1 MNSHLRLPPAVLPL
15 SLFICGIAAVVS
27 FGFLLPDPGFSPYL
41 LLFLPFLLIKTHSFC
56 RCSLLIVLFIV
67 GNLAI
72 QHHLEPGALKALLE
86 ARHGEFFVV
95 EGVIA
100 SRPEGDENGRRL
112 LIRLNGIV
120 IEETGEKIPSNE
132 IISLK
137 VGSNKSLQFYSG
149 DIISCT
155 TKLKIPRNFGT
166 TGEFDA
172 ERYYAL
178 KKIAATG
185 FIKSDADINITG
197 IDERSYFSRYFDK
210 TAASIG
216 LFIKVK
222 EPGIEGGV
230 LRALLIG
237 DSSALPQKLKD
248 AYSRTGVN
256 HILSISGFHVGI
268 IALALYQF
276 WSAVFRL
283 FPSVL
288 LYINLKRAACL
299 ISMPAITYYLFL
311 SGAAPATARS
321 VIMLLFVTIAILIE
335 RETEQLNAIAI
346 AAFLLLILN
355 PALLYDIS
363 FQLSFIA
370 IWGLTV
376 ITPLFSGNQTP
387 LTDQFTGKLALF
399 AAASTAAVVVTLL
412 PVAYY
417 FQQISLTGIISNFLI
432 VPLLGYG
439 AVVTGG
445 LSMIC
450 LPFSTSVAG
459 FILGTAAFL
468 TSASNRIIEYLD
480 QVPLLP
486 LFIPSKVDIFILLTT
501 LMVISALNTR
511 KSKLAVFA
519 FSPLLIASLHLMS
532 ADNHV
537 SGLKVD
543 FLSVGQGESTLI
555 TLPGKRTILIDGGGS
570 LTDNSW
576 DLGRQLLLPVLRK
589 SGVRKIDIVV
599 LTHSHPDHLKG
610 LNAVIEN
617 LDIGE
622 FWESGY
628 NRGKEYEQLVR
639 LLQQKNVPRRI
650 INVQTAATTISG
662 LRIKCLFPFADRE
675 MRSWTDDLNELSLVL
690 KMEYGTTS
698 LLFTGDIGITTELA
712 LVRRKADLRSTI
724 LKVPH
729 HGSGYS
735 TTPEFL
741 KAVAPQFAVISA
753 GYGNNFGLPA
763 AETVAR
769 LKHSGANTYRTDL
782 DGTITIII
790 PAQSKLPAITALR
803 RQIN

>member
-1 MNSHLRLPPAVLPL
+1 MLPL
-15 SLFICGIAAVVS
+15 SLFICGIAAAVS
-27 FGFLLPDPGFSPYL
+27 FGLLIPDPGFSPFLL
-41 LLFLPFLLIKTHSFC
+41 LLFPLLFTKIPSLC
-56 RCSLLIVLFIV
+56 RCSLLIVLFIA

-72 QHHLEPGALKALLE
+72 QHQLQPGKTLKPLLE
-86 ARHGEFFVV
+86 AGQGELFVV
-95 EGVIA
+95 DGVITT
-100 SRPEGDENGRRL
+100 RPEAGENGRRL
-112 LIRLNGIV
+112 IIRLNWIGIA
-120 IEETGEKIPSNE
+120 ETGGIKSCNE
-132 IISLK
+132 IVSIK
-137 VGSNKSLQFYSG
+137 VGGNISQQFYSG
-149 DIISCT
+149 DIIRCT
-155 TKLKIPRNFGT
+155 VKLKIPRNLGT
-166 TGEFDA
+166 NGEFDV

-178 KKIAATG
+178 KQIAAIG
-185 FIKSDADINITG
+185 FIKSDAEIEITG
-197 IDERSYFSRYFDK
+197 LDKRSFFSRYFDR
-210 TAASIG
+210 TAAAIG
-216 LFIKVK
+216 VFIKGR

-283 FPSVL
+283 FPAVL
-288 LYINLKRAACL
+288 LYINLKRTVCL

-321 VIMLLFVTIAILIE
+321 VIMLSFVTVAILIE
-335 RETEQLNAIAI
+335 REAEQLNAIAI

-370 IWGLTV
+370 IWGLVV
-376 ITPLFSGNQTP
+376 ITPLFSGYQLLKTNQ
-387 LTDQFTGKLALF
+387 LTEKFTLF
-399 AAASTAAVVVTLL
+399 AAASTAAVLVTLL

-417 FQQISLTGIISNFLI
+417 FQQISITGIISNFLI

-445 LSMIC
+445 LAMIC
-450 LPFSTSVAG
+450 LPFSPPIAG
-459 FILGTAAFL
+459 LILGIAAFL
-468 TSASNRIIEYLD
+468 TAAANRLIEYLD
-480 QVPLLP
+480 RIPLLP
-486 LFIPSKVDIFILLTT
+486 PFIPTQVDIFILLAT
-501 LMVISALNTR
+501 LMVISAVNAR
-511 KSKLAVFA
+511 RSKISFFVI
-519 FSPLLIASLHLMS
+519 SPLLIATLHLVPS
-532 ADNHV
+532 ANPA
-537 SGLKVD
+537 SGLKID
-543 FLSVGQGESTLI
+543 FLSVGQGEATLI
-555 TLPGKRTILIDGGGS
+555 TLPDSRTILIDGGGS
-570 LTDNSW
+570 LTDNNW
-576 DLGRQLLLPVLRK
+576 DLGRRLLLPALRK
-589 SGVRKIDIVV
+589 AGVRKIDIVV

-617 LDIGE
+617 LEIGE

-628 NRGKEYEQLVR
+628 NRGKEYEQLVK
-639 LLQQKNVPRRI
+639 LLQQKHVLRRI
-650 INVQTAATTISG
+650 ISTQTPVTTISG
-662 LRIKCLFPFADRE
+662 IRIKCLFPFAARE
-675 MRSWTDDLNELSLVL
+675 MRSWPDDLNELSLVL
-690 KMEYGTTS
+690 KMEYGTAS

-712 LVRRKADLRSTI
+712 LVRREANLRSTI

-741 KAVAPQFAVISA
+741 KAVAPEFAVISA
-753 GYGNNFGLPA
+753 GYGNSFGLPA
-763 AETVAR
+763 TETVAR
-769 LKHSGANTYRTDL
+769 LQQSGAGTYRTDL
-782 DGTITIII
+782 DGTVTIII